1 MPASSCRVCTS
12 RCRSARASADDAR
25 KVNRYPPTT
34 IAPTSSQTNPNI
46 ATRESRRVPDK
57 LSEVVA
63 AMSTSAI
70 TVVATGE
77 LS

>member
-1 MPASSCRVCTS
+1 M
-12 RCRSARASADDAR
+12 
-25 KVNRYPPTT
+25 
-34 IAPTSSQTNPNI
+34 ISQMNPNI